1 MLGAIRSDA
10 TVQGIACMLGAM
22 LALSLNDA
30 IVKWISGG
38 YALHEIVFVRS
49 AVALAV
55 TLTYVAFDG
64 GVAVLRTR
72 RPALHLVRSL
82 LLLLMNMGFFAAL
95 ATLTLAQT
103 GALFFVAPLLITALS
118 APLLGERIGPWR
130 WGAVLVGMAGMV
142 VMLRPGTQAFEP
154 AALLPVGA
162 AAAYALM
169 QILTRRLGAT
179 ERASTMAFYIQ
190 LTLLAVS
197 LLIGVAMGDGRF
209 GGTGHPS
216 LDFLLRAWTP
226 PNAADLALMAVCGVL
241 IGIVGILLSQAYR
254 IAEATLMAPF
264 EYAYL
269 PLAVLWGVTVWGDW
283 PDGTALAGIALIA
296 GGGMVVFWRE
306 TVRGRVIA
314 ARDPLPRQR

>member
-1 MLGAIRSDA
+1 MLGALKSDA
-10 TVQGIACMLGAM
+10 TVQGIACMLAAM
-22 LALSLNDA
+22 LALSLNDV

-49 AVALAV
+49 VVALAV
-55 TLTYVAFDG
+55 TLGYVAFDG
-64 GVAVLRTR
+64 GVAALRTR
-72 RPALHLVRSL
+72 RPVLHLTRGIL
-82 LLLLMNMGFFAAL
+82 LMLMNMGFFAAL
-95 ATLTLAQT
+95 AALTLAQT

-118 APLLGERIGPWR
+118 APMLGERIGPWR

-142 VMLRPGTQAFEP
+142 VMLRPGAQGFEA

-162 AAAYALM
+162 ATAYAVM

-179 ERASTMAFYIQ
+179 DRASTMAFYIQ
-190 LTLLAVS
+190 LSFLTIS
-197 LLIGVAMGDGRF
+197 LLIGLAVGDGRF

-216 LDFLLRAWTP
+216 LDFLLRAWAP
-226 PNAADLALMAVCGVL
+226 PDMLDLSLMAACGVL

-264 EYAYL
+264 EYTYL
-269 PLAVLWGVTVWGDW
+269 PLAVLWGVLVWGDW

-296 GGGMVVFWRE
+296 GGGMVVLWRE
-306 TVRGRVIA
+306 TVRGRAIA
-314 ARDPLPRQR
+314 AQDPLPRQR

>member
-1 MLGAIRSDA
+1 MLGAIRSNA

-49 AVALAV
+49 TVALAV
-55 TLTYVAFDG
+55 TLAYVAFDG
-64 GVAVLRTR
+64 GTAVLRTR
-72 RPALHLVRSL
+72 RPGLHLARSV
-82 LLLLMNMGFFAAL
+82 LLMLMNIGFFGAL
-95 ATLTLAQT
+95 AVLTLAQT
-103 GALFFVAPLLITALS
+103 GALFFVAPLLITAMS
-118 APLLGERIGPWR
+118 APLLGERIGRWR
-130 WGAVLVGMAGMV
+130 WAAVMVGMAGMV
-142 VMLRPGTQAFEP
+142 VMLRPGTKGFDA

-162 AAAYALM
+162 ALAYAVT

-179 ERASTMAFYIQ
+179 DRASTMAFYFQ
-190 LTLLAVS
+190 LSLLAFS
-197 LLIGVAMGDGRF
+197 LLIGLAVGDGRF

-216 LDFLLRAWTP
+216 LDFLLRAW
-226 PNAADLALMAVCGVL
+226 AAPGVRDLSLMAACGVL

-269 PLAVLWGVTVWGDW
+269 PLAVLWGVLVWGDW
-283 PDGTALAGIALIA
+283 PDGTSLAGIGLIA

-306 TVRGRVIA
+306 TVRGHAIA
-314 ARDPLPRQR
+314 AQDPLPRHR